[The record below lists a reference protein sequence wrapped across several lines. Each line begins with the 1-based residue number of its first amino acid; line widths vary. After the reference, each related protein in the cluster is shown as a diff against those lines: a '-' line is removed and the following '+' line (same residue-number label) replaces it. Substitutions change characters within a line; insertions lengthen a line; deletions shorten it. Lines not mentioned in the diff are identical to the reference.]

1 MIRISLATIVALVTL
16 SASAAAQEAAQDVSQ
31 DTPHPVLRAEAVVT
45 SDIVRIGDLI
55 DNAGII
61 AKVPIFR
68 APDLGFTGTV
78 SADDV
83 ATAVRAHALYG
94 LDTNGLS
101 EVKVTRA
108 ARSIPAKDIEA
119 LVAQALSQQ
128 YDLGSTKDITITFD
142 REVRSMFV
150 DPTAK
155 GDPRV
160 AQIDYN
166 ARRGTFDATLDLP
179 VGTTSRGTLHIT
191 GRALAT
197 VDVVTIA
204 RAVERGTVIKESD
217 VMIDRRPRTEL
228 TRDTITDRKQA
239 IGLAARTALQAG
251 HLLHTAELMKPE
263 VVQRNDYVM
272 LAFEVP
278 GIKLTVRGK
287 AVEGGAEGDT
297 IAVLNEQTKRTI
309 QGVIVAP
316 GHVVVPSAGPRL
328 AANFQPTQGSATYDA
343 APR

>member
-1 MIRISLATIVALVTL
+1 MIRIPLAAFAALIALNVT
-16 SASAAAQEAAQDVSQ
+16 AAAQETSQ

-45 SDIVRIGDLI
+45 SDIVRVGDLI

-68 APDLGFTGTV
+68 APDLGFTGSV

-128 YDLGSTKDITITFD
+128 YDLGPTKDITITFD

-150 DPTAK
+150 DPSAK

-179 VGTTSRGTLHIT
+179 VGASSRGTLRIS

-197 VDVVTIA
+197 VEVVTAA
-204 RAVERGTVIKESD
+204 RAIERGTVIKESD
-217 VMIDRRPRTEL
+217 VMIDRRPRTEM
-228 TRDTITDRKQA
+228 TRDTIIDRTQA

-251 HLLHTAELMKPE
+251 HLLRNAELMKPE
-263 VVQRNDYVM
+263 VIQRNDAVM
-272 LAFEVP
+272 LMFEVP

-287 AVEGGAEGDT
+287 ATEGGAEGDT
-297 IAVLNEQTKRTI
+297 IAVLNEQTKRII
-309 QGVIVAP
+309 QGVIVGP
-316 GHVVVPSAGPRL
+316 GRVVVAANGPRL
-328 AANFQPTQGSATYDA
+328 AANL
-343 APR
+343 APSQDDTKPNANAR

>member
-1 MIRISLATIVALVTL
+1 MIRIPLAAFAALLAL
-16 SASAAAQEAAQDVSQ
+16 SIPAAAQETPKE
-31 DTPHPVLRAEAVVT
+31 TPHPVLRAEAVVT
-45 SDIVRIGDLI
+45 SDIVRVGDLI

-108 ARSIPAKDIEA
+108 ARSIPAKDIET

-128 YDLGSTKDITITFD
+128 YDLGPTKDITVAF
-142 REVRSMFV
+142 EHELRSMFV
-150 DPTAK
+150 DPKAK

-160 AQIDYN
+160 AQIDYDS
-166 ARRGTFDATLDLP
+166 RRGTFDATLDLP
-179 VGTTSRGTLHIT
+179 IGVTSRGTLHIS

-197 VDVVTIA
+197 VEVVTVA
-204 RAVERGTVIKESD
+204 RALERGTVLKESD
-217 VMIDRRPRTEL
+217 VMIDRRPRTEM
-228 TRDTITDRKQA
+228 TRDTIIDRAQA
-239 IGLAARTALQAG
+239 IGLAARTALQPGRA
-251 HLLHTAELMKPE
+251 LHNAELMKPE
-263 VVQRNDYVM
+263 VIQRNDAVTLM
-272 LAFEVP
+272 FEMP

-309 QGVIVAP
+309 QGIVVSP
-316 GHVVVPSAGPRL
+316 GRVVVAASGPRL
-328 AANFQPTQGSATYDA
+328 AANLPPSQDDSRPNANA
-343 APR
+343 R

>member
-1 MIRISLATIVALVTL
+1 MIRIPLAAFAALIALNVT
-16 SASAAAQEAAQDVSQ
+16 AAAQETSQ

-45 SDIVRIGDLI
+45 SDIVRVGDLI

-68 APDLGFTGTV
+68 APDLGFTGSV

-128 YDLGSTKDITITFD
+128 YDLGPTRDITITFD

-150 DPTAK
+150 DPSAK

-166 ARRGTFDATLDLP
+166 ARRGIFDATLDLP
-179 VGTTSRGTLHIT
+179 VGASSRGALRIS

-197 VDVVTIA
+197 VEVVTAA
-204 RAVERGTVIKESD
+204 RAIERGTVIKESD
-217 VMIDRRPRTEL
+217 VMIDRRPRTEM
-228 TRDTITDRKQA
+228 TRDTIIDRTQA

-251 HLLHTAELMKPE
+251 HLLRNAELMKPE
-263 VVQRNDYVM
+263 VIQRNDAVM
-272 LAFEVP
+272 LMFEVP

-287 AVEGGAEGDT
+287 ATEGGAEGDT
-297 IAVLNEQTKRTI
+297 IAVLNEQTKRII
-309 QGVIVAP
+309 QGVIVGP
-316 GHVVVPSAGPRL
+316 GRVVVAANGPRL
-328 AANFQPTQGSATYDA
+328 AANL
-343 APR
+343 APNQDDTKPNANAR